1 MGFASREQVQEYSQR
16 PPGKP
21 GYVPELFF
29 IDRNRVIRAQYSGTE
44 DFFKDQDRN
53 IRAQVEMLPAGPS
66 PAVPRSFCAAPEGL
80 AQLVQCCLG
89 PCLKR

>member
-1 MGFASREQVQEYSQR
+1 MGFVSREEVQEYSQR

-29 IDRNRVIRAQYSGTE
+29 IDRNRLIRAQYSGAE

-53 IRAQVEMLPAGPS
+53 IRAQVEMLLKEPVAAKKTPHS
-66 PAVPRSFCAAPEGL
+66 ARKKRS
-80 AQLVQCCLG
+80 
-89 PCLKR
+89 

>member
-1 MGFASREQVQEYSQR
+1 MGFVSREEVQEYSQR

-29 IDRNRVIRAQYSGTE
+29 IDRNRVVRAQVSGVD

-53 IRAQVEMLPAGPS
+53 IRTEVELLLKEPVASKKAGHS
-66 PAVPRSFCAAPEGL
+66 ARKKRS
-80 AQLVQCCLG
+80 
-89 PCLKR
+89 